1 MTTTLPQ
8 RVPIARPLPLA
19 GAVAHLFAL
28 GWVGPLVLG
37 ALFTLLAASIP
48 LLLVFGIG
56 LLGLIAFA
64 YALFG
69 LSWLETARVGGLYG
83 VDLPPRRLRR
93 SHRTGFAGFLH
104 TIWLQF
110 IDPDSWRAL
119 ANIVISTVLGLIA
132 LAALALAAA
141 GLVAAFAPLYA
152 STPAVSLGRTDLSLP
167 VAWAPVGGVTTAF
180 LALAAIVGL
189 ALLHGL
195 ISRAVMIPSREQHYA
210 EAAQASSAQRAGA
223 VRAAEV
229 ERTRIERDLHDGIQP
244 RLVSVG
250 MTLGLAQQKV
260 DDDPDAAKALISEA
274 HTSTK
279 AAITELRQLA
289 RGIHASVLDD
299 RGLDAALSALAA
311 RSHIPVQ
318 LDVRLTR
325 RCSAVSEAAVYFVI
339 AESLTNAAKHSRA
352 SECRVLLREREGGA
366 LWARVEDDGIGGAHL
381 TPGGGLDGIS
391 NRVIA
396 AGGTFRLDSP
406 VGGPTQVE
414 VSVPCAS

>member
-1 MTTTLPQ
+1 MTAPLPQ

-28 GWVGPLVLG
+28 AWVGPLVIG
-37 ALFTLLAASIP
+37 ALVAILGTSLALLPVLGIGALGLIVFAYA
-48 LLLVFGIG
+48 VFGIG
-56 LLGLIAFA
+56 
-64 YALFG
+64 
-69 LSWLETARVGGLYG
+69 WLETARIAGLYG
-83 VDLPPRRLRR
+83 VALPARRPRR
-93 SHRTGFAGFLH
+93 SHRTGFVGFLH
-104 TIWLQF
+104 TVWLQL
-110 IDPDSWRAL
+110 IDPASWRAF
-119 ANIVISTVLGLIA
+119 ANFAIATALGWTA

-141 GLVAAFAPLYA
+141 GIVGAFAPLFA
-152 STPAVSLGRTDLSLP
+152 DTPAVSLGRTDIELP
-167 VAWAPVGGVTTAF
+167 VAWAPVAGVLIAL

-189 ALLHGL
+189 AVLHGI
-195 ISRAVMIPSREQHYA
+195 ISRAIMVPSREQHFA
-210 EAAQASSAQRAGA
+210 EAAQASSTQRAGA

-260 DDDPDAAKALISEA
+260 DDDPAAAKALIAEA

-289 RGIHASVLDD
+289 RGIHASVLED

-311 RSHIPVQ
+311 RSHIPVL
-318 LDVRLTR
+318 LDVRLTG
-325 RCSAVSEAAVYFVI
+325 RCSAVAEAAVYFVI

-352 SECRVLLREREGGA
+352 SEVRVLVRERDGGA
-366 LWARVEDDGIGGAHL
+366 LWARVEDNGIGSARV